1 MRERGDDDGRWS
13 AILGE
18 IGLRPS
24 KALGQHF
31 LHDRNIVRRI
41 AAAAELT
48 SDDLVVEIGPGLG
61 SLTRELAVHAGQV
74 VALELDRR
82 LGDYLAHS
90 GLPANVRVVHGDA
103 LKADMADLTGG
114 RRYIVVA
121 NLPYSVAAAVIEHV
135 LDSAHRPAR
144 LVVMVQREV
153 AERIA
158 AQPPAMSVL
167 AVAVQFYG
175 RPKVLFRIGP
185 GAFVPP
191 PKVDSAVLRIDVAP
205 APPLDEPLRTRF
217 FQLVRAGFA
226 QRRKRLDN
234 ALASAFDRPKAE
246 VDAWLQTAGIA
257 PERRAETLAVD
268 EWVAL
273 TRVVGAA

>member
-1 MRERGDDDGRWS
+1 MLSGRRLLELVEDVTWRGLPYWRC
-13 AILGE
+13 
-18 IGLRPS
+18 
-24 KALGQHF
+24 ALCGF
-31 LHDRNIVRRI
+31 
-41 AAAAELT
+41 
-48 SDDLVVEIGPGLG
+48 G
-61 SLTRELAVHAGQV
+61 SLRSK
-74 VALELDRR
+74 D
-82 LGDYLAHS
+82 
-90 GLPANVRVVHGDA
+90 
-103 LKADMADLTGG
+103 
-114 RRYIVVA
+114 
-121 NLPYSVAAAVIEHV
+121 AVIEHV
-135 LDSAHRPAR
+135 LDSAHCLAR

-158 AQPPAMSVL
+158 AHPPAMSVL

-246 VDAWLQTAGIA
+246 VDAWLRAAGIA